1 MHTPPFRKLQHH
13 MRSPRALSVATTV
26 AVTGGTLATLGA
38 VPAQAAPESDWDKLA
53 QCESSGNWAIDSG
66 NGFYGG
72 LQFTQSTWSSFGG
85 TGQPQDASRE
95 QQIAVAENV
104 LAGQGWGAWPACS
117 SRLGLSSAAEPVAN
131 PMAAGPASTSSSSAE
146 AATDSAAAGTA
157 VSTQSVGPRPTGPID
172 FRDVTDAH
180 WASADIDWASSTGV
194 IVGHRDGTYRPDADV
209 TRADFLTMLYR
220 LAGQPE
226 ADLSVLEGYTDSS
239 DHHQKRAL
247 AWAVEEGL
255 INGWGDGTLR
265 PDAPVDS
272 TALGLILHRSAG
284 APAHTAPETS
294 RFQDVSASQAGYT
307 ELDWLHDEDVLPD
320 TDGRLGVGDGITRAE
335 AVSVLNAAVAA
346 GVVAD
351 DTEQT
356 PWGSVGAASGSGYE
370 TSAQAQAQAASNDDT
385 TAIDVQSITDGA
397 SSADGKAI
405 VETAMRGLGGNYVWG
420 GTAYKNWDCSGFT
433 QWVYAQNGVSI
444 PRVTWQQ
451 FGAAQKTSTPQ
462 VGDLVSQNN
471 GSHVGIYLGDGLMIS
486 ALNPDQGTLVHPV
499 NAMKVDGF
507 YTFL

>member
-146 AATDSAAAGTA
+146 AATDSAAAGT
-157 VSTQSVGPRPTGPID
+157 
-172 FRDVTDAH
+172 
-180 WASADIDWASSTGV
+180 DWASSTGV
-194 IVGHRDGTYRPDADV
+194 IVGHHDGTYRPDADV

-507 YTFL
+507 STFL

>member
-1 MHTPPFRKLQHH
+1 
-13 MRSPRALSVATTV
+13 MRSPRALSVAATV
-26 AVTGGTLATLGA
+26 AVTGGTIATLGA
-38 VPAQAAPESDWDKLA
+38 VPAQAAPDSDWDALA

-72 LQFTQSTWSSFGG
+72 LQFTQSTWASFGG

-117 SRLGLSSAAEPVAN
+117 SRLGLSSAAEPVDS
-131 PMAAGPASTSSSSAE
+131 PMAAGPSSAAADSAE
-146 AATDSAAAGTA
+146 ASTA
-157 VSTQSVGPRPTGPID
+157 VSTQSVGQRPSGPID
-172 FRDVTDAH
+172 FRDVTEAY

-194 IVGHRDGTYRPDADV
+194 VVGNDDGTYRPDADV

-226 ADLSVLEGYTDSS
+226 ADLSVLDGYTDGAG
-239 DHHQKRAL
+239 HHQERAL

-255 INGWGDGTLR
+255 INGWDDDTLR

-272 TALGLILHRSAG
+272 TTLGLILHRSADS
-284 APAHTAPETS
+284 PAHTAPAAS
-294 RFQDVSASQAGYT
+294 RFHDVSASQAGYT

-335 AVSVLNAAVAA
+335 AASVLNAAVAA
-346 GVVAD
+346 DVVID
-351 DTEQT
+351 DTAQA
-356 PWGSVGAASGSGYE
+356 PWGSSSTASDSDYE
-370 TSAQAQAQAASNDDT
+370 TSAQAQAQAASNGDT
-385 TAIDVQSITDGA
+385 MGIDVQSVADGA
-397 SSADGKAI
+397 SSADGRAI
-405 VETAMRGLGGNYVWG
+405 IETAMRGLGGNYVWG

-433 QWVYAQNGVSI
+433 QWVYAQNGISI

-486 ALNPDQGTLVHPV
+486 ALNPEQGTLVHPV
-499 NAMKVDGF
+499 DAMKVDGF
-507 YTFL
+507 YTVL

>member
-1 MHTPPFRKLQHH
+1 
-13 MRSPRALSVATTV
+13 MRSPRALSVAATV
-26 AVTGGTLATLGA
+26 AVTGGTIATLGA
-38 VPAQAAPESDWDKLA
+38 EPAQAAPESDWDALA

-72 LQFTQSTWSSFGG
+72 LQFTQSTWAAFGG

-117 SRLGLSSAAEPVAN
+117 ARLGLSSTAETVAD
-131 PMAAGPASTSSSSAE
+131 PMAAGPASTPAAS
-146 AATDSAAAGTA
+146 AATDAASTP
-157 VSTQSVGPRPTGPID
+157 VTTQSVGPRPVGPID
-172 FRDVTDAH
+172 FRDVTEAY

-194 IVGHRDGTYRPDADV
+194 VVGHDDGSYRPETDV

-226 ADLSVLEGYTDSS
+226 VDLSVLEGYTDGAG
-239 DHHQKRAL
+239 HHQERAL
-247 AWAVEEGL
+247 AWAVGEGL

-272 TALGLILHRSAG
+272 TALGLILHRAAG
-284 APAHTAPETS
+284 SPAHTAPATS
-294 RFQDVSASQAGYT
+294 RFQDVSAAQAGYT

-320 TDGRLGVGDGITRAE
+320 TDGVLGVGDGITRAE
-335 AVSVLNAAVAA
+335 AASVLNAAVSA

-351 DTEQT
+351 DTAQT
-356 PWGSVGAASGSGYE
+356 PWASASASASTASGSGYA
-370 TSAQAQAQAASNDDT
+370 TSPQAQEQAQVATNGDT
-385 TAIDVQSITDGA
+385 MGLSVQSVTDGA
-397 SSADGKAI
+397 SSADGRAI
-405 VETAMRGLGGNYVWG
+405 VETSMRGLGGNYVWG

-433 QWVYAQNGVSI
+433 QWVYAQNGISI

-451 FGAAQKTSTPQ
+451 FGAAQKTSNPQ

-486 ALNPDQGTLVHPV
+486 ALNPQQGTLVHSV
-499 NAMKVDGF
+499 DAMKLDGF
-507 YTFL
+507 YTVL